1 MRLSSNS
8 VSIERSWASHCFEIP
23 DSNLDSDTGILSEV
37 LRGFLQFLQIN
48 AAKVLQTASKR
59 LLASPYSVYLSPINF
74 SLDDSQFERRDIHR
88 K

>member
-1 MRLSSNS
+1 LRLSRNLA
-8 VSIERSWASHCFEIP
+8 SIERSWTSHCFEIP

-48 AAKVLQTASKR
+48 AAKVPQTALKR
-59 LLASPYSVYLSPINF
+59 IPASAYSVYLSLINF
-74 SLDDSQFERRDIHR
+74 FLDDSHFERRDIHH